1 MSFRFTHRIYIHAFG
16 AILIAAL
23 WTPAA
28 AHSAASSD
36 TAQSN
41 WQVPARWRHGLLSKT
56 PGTLMI
62 TDTGV
67 DFRPEKGELL
77 SWKFEEIQTFR
88 VSPHRLE
95 LTGYQNRRWHFHG
108 ERSFRFDFAAVL
120 PPAVAATLA
129 ARVGKPAIN
138 GVPNPSA
145 PAFATLGARDRTRG
159 GGTNGTL
166 RANYSG
172 APIAIAD
179 PTVQE
184 YFDAA
189 AFSVP
194 APGTFGNA
202 GRNTIRG
209 PGTTDVDMSLGKDI
223 VLDSSGRALSLRV
236 EAANV
241 FNLPQFSVIDTV
253 VNSPTFGRVI
263 AARPM
268 RSVQVVTRFRF

>member
-1 MSFRFTHRIYIHAFG
+1 MSFRFTHRIYIQALR

-28 AHSAASSD
+28 AHSAASPD

-56 PGTLMI
+56 HGTLMI

-166 RANYSG
+166 RFRESG
-172 APIAIAD
+172 IDYVTDSGRGARSWRWADIETIARR
-179 PTVQE
+179 
-184 YFDAA
+184 DAFH
-189 AFSVP
+189 FSVGGYREIFDFELKEP
-194 APGTFGNA
+194 MSRVLFERLWDEVYA
-202 GRNTIRG
+202 RG
-209 PGTTDVDMSLGKDI
+209 L
-223 VLDSSGRALSLRV
+223 SGLSL
-236 EAANV
+236 NGG
-241 FNLPQFSVIDTV
+241 NH
-253 VNSPTFGRVI
+253 
-263 AARPM
+263 
-268 RSVQVVTRFRF
+268 